1 MNTNKILNISS
12 DYNIKILFSYLEYN
26 SIIKVIKYNKFIQ
39 NKLYIKIDYN
49 NYVIKKTINK
59 NKKDELNKLY
69 DSNRKLLINTI
80 ALIFFV
86 FFYCIISIIIE
97 LFCFSKLFGII
108 TKIIVSNYFFFY
120 SDKKYF
126 CFIATSI
133 IIPFLIKDKNLYKC
147 LFFSFIR
154 FFPPFFVEFFF
165 LPNKIEYDSAQKIL
179 MKVFFS
185 IIIYSF

>member
-69 DSNRKLLINTI
+69 DSNRKLLINTM
-80 ALIFFV
+80 ALIV
-86 FFYCIISIIIE
+86 
-97 LFCFSKLFGII
+97 
-108 TKIIVSNYFFFY
+108 
-120 SDKKYF
+120 
-126 CFIATSI
+126 
-133 IIPFLIKDKNLYKC
+133 
-147 LFFSFIR
+147 FFSFI
-154 FFPPFFVEFFF
+154 
-165 LPNKIEYDSAQKIL
+165 S
-179 MKVFFS
+179 
-185 IIIYSF
+185 